1 MKFLHNDLSPW
12 LALMLRRRQRFL
24 VGALLVWVTLLA
36 GLALLGL
43 SGWFIAACALAG
55 IALAAGLPSSLDIY
69 VPGGGIRFFALLRT
83 VARYTERLYNH
94 NTVLTLLAD
103 LRYRVFGDLTRLD
116 DASLRRRRVGEWLSR
131 LTSDIDALDSL
142 YRRAM
147 NRRR

>member
-55 IALAAGLPSSLDIY
+55 IALAAGLLSSLDIY

-83 VARYTERLYNH
+83 I
-94 NTVLTLLAD
+94 
-103 LRYRVFGDLTRLD
+103 
-116 DASLRRRRVGEWLSR
+116 SS
-131 LTSDIDALDSL
+131 
-142 YRRAM
+142 
-147 NRRR
+147 